1 MNCNKLKWFFCDSFS
16 VQAVGISEFKQK
28 GTSTYKTWQDQ
39 VINFHKN
46 SNLEFFTTATVL
58 VNENQIFNDN
68 IYEFEELGIPFLAAL
83 GREILTELNQ

>member
-1 MNCNKLKWFFCDSFS
+1 MIPQIRIYNKVGFAYGTLTDVAY
-16 VQAVGISEFKQK
+16 VQDKK
-28 GTSTYKTWQDQ
+28 
-39 VINFHKN
+39 
-46 SNLEFFTTATVL
+46 SNLEFFITATVL